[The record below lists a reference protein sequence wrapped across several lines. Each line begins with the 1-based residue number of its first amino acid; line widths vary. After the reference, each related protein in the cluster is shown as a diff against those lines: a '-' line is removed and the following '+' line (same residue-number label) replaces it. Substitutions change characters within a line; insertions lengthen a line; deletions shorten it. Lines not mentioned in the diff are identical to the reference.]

1 MKHPSSLCRC
11 CNLLTK
17 HNVEILIVEDEIG
30 ISNFLKQGLEEEGYK
45 ITLAFNGETGLK
57 AALEHS
63 FDLILLD
70 WMLPKMKGI
79 DVCKAIR
86 IVNKTTPILF
96 LTAKDTIQETIEGLK
111 AGANDYIKKP
121 FSFEELLERIKIHF
135 RNENSE
141 EVLTLGNVKIIPAK
155 HQVFADNMEIGL
167 THREYELLLYLIRN
181 EGKVC
186 TRNQIIRDVWN
197 IHFEYDTGVIDVFM
211 NAIRKKLNLNKEELI
226 KTIRGVGYIANND

>member
-1 MKHPSSLCRC
+1 MK
-11 CNLLTK
+11 
-17 HNVEILIVEDEIG
+17 ILIVEDETG
-30 ISNFLKQGLEEEGYK
+30 ISGFLKQGLEEEGYQ
-45 ITLAFNGETGLK
+45 IGLASNGDTGLK
-57 AALEHS
+57 MALAQS

-86 IVNKTTPILF
+86 VENKQVPILF

-135 RNENSE
+135 RNGSE
-141 EVLTLGNVKIIPAK
+141 EDVVALGNVRIVQSK
-155 HQVFADNMEIGL
+155 HQVFSSDQEINL
-167 THREYELLLYLIRN
+167 TQREYELLLYLFKN
-181 EGKVC
+181 KGKVC
-186 TRNQIIRDVWN
+186 TRNQIIQDVWN

-226 KTIRGVGYIANND
+226 HTIRGVGYIADTI